1 MSLVSGWDCGDIQHC
16 GLLPGSQLL
25 QYDISM
31 VGLLRPYPV
40 RHSNKSYRD
49 LLLYNVIYIIID
61 NVCVHLHI
69 CRHSVSSVS
78 LDNSD

>member
-40 RHSNKSYRD
+40 RHFLPGLRLGGIGSQ
-49 LLLYNVIYIIID
+49 
-61 NVCVHLHI
+61 
-69 CRHSVSSVS
+69 
-78 LDNSD
+78 